1 MIDLDALDNDPW
13 STTPVKKDDL
23 RALAAALAGME
34 RDLKQ
39 VMVEAKLFHAT
50 LTMIA
55 TQNEEQASRR
65 AARRALGWEP
75 VKDTGLI
82 I

>member
-1 MIDLDALDNDPW
+1 MINLDALDNDPW
-13 STTPVKKDDL
+13 PTTPVKKEDL
-23 RALAAALAGME
+23 RALAHALENAE
-34 RDLKQ
+34 RGLKV
-39 VMVEAKLFHAT
+39 VMMDAKVFHAA

-55 TQNEEQASRR
+55 TQAEEPASRR

-82 I
+82 L